1 MTKQEAILF
10 KEEDLKDGD
19 WVYTPSEIFGSGG
32 KEHNIFQYDSRIN
45 YHMKFADH
53 DIKWYKLQ
61 TKENESKNSIDFNKL
76 RDEFFAECTHEKYN
90 QDAQWDER
98 FQKIVSLAPHDLF
111 EWFKKKLTTKL

>member
-45 YHMKFADH
+45 YHMKFADY

-61 TKENESKNSIDFNKL
+61 TKENESQKEIDFNKL
-76 RDEFFAECTHEKYN
+76 RDEFFDECVDKRAFCEIGESF
-90 QDAQWDER
+90 DR
-98 FQKIVSLAPHDLF
+98 VVSLAPHDMF